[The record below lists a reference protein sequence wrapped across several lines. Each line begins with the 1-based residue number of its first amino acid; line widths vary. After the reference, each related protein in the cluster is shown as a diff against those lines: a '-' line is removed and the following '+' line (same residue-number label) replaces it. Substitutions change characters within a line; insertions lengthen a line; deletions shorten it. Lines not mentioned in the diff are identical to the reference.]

1 MQKLAIDVC
10 DAVDNKFTYPV
21 VRLYE
26 VQYNVT

>member
-1 MQKLAIDVC
+1 MQKLTIDLC
-10 DAVDNKFTYPV
+10 DAVDDKFTYPA